1 MAGTVDF
8 EKTLTELE
16 TIVSELD
23 GDIKLER
30 ALELFD
36 RGMNLSSECEK
47 YLKSA
52 EQKIEVLKKTIDG
65 KLSTEP
71 LDEDCIN

>member
-52 EQKIEVLKKTIDG
+52 EQKIEVLKKTVDG

-71 LDEDCIN
+71 FDEDCDN